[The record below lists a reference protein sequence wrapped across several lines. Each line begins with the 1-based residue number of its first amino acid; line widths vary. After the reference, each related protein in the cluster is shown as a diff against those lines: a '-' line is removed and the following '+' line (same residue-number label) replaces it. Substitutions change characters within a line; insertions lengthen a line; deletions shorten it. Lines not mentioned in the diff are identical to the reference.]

1 MSKKDKTSFTN
12 QYQKILFSLPDI
24 IFIFDS
30 NCIFREYYNSGQD
43 VLFLSEESFIGKHI
57 KETTLPDSIKK
68 TTEKIID
75 KVLKTGKEN
84 SFRYSLEIQKE
95 TRYFEARFF
104 LMDNTHVFTIIRDI
118 SNIKKTESIQKH
130 LKEYY
135 QQILDRTDHGV
146 AETDRDGNILYVNQ
160 ALLELSEQ
168 KKEKLRGK
176 NFFEEF
182 SLEEEQKKVK
192 AFIKNIES
200 GKEPLR
206 VYSFECERLRQVKDK
221 CFQITVFFSLENSNK
236 VNLLN
241 IDIADTTEIKQK
253 HERLEK
259 SERTYRS
266 LVESSPN
273 GILIRD
279 EEKILY
285 ANPAA
290 ISILGFKDLDHAVG
304 YSIENL
310 YLAEF
315 SQKIRKRLESLDKN
329 EEVTYAEIKIQRPI
343 DGTIIEVET
352 IPAKIYY
359 EGKEAYQIVIKDIS
373 IQKRLLETKLR
384 ADLAEENYLKLRKEI
399 VIRQEME
406 QQLSKSLEEKSI
418 LLKEVHHRVKN
429 NLQIISSILNLEI
442 KSQSNTDVNKAF
454 KRIQARINSIYLI
467 HEIVY
472 QTDMFS
478 RIDLGQY
485 IRLISENMI
494 RNSGYEKLSFKFC
507 FDKVFVSLDIG
518 VPIGMIINELF
529 YNYLDHHE
537 GFDIKKPM
545 KIAMKQQNMQTE
557 IQIHYPKVK
566 LFKTKISV
574 VESSLSSQL
583 IDALTDQINGTYKVL
598 TDNEKNTIFV
608 LQF

>member
-1 MSKKDKTSFTN
+1 MSQKGKTSFTN

-24 IFIFDS
+24 IFVFDE
-30 NCIFREYYNSGQD
+30 NAVFVEYYNSGKDQ
-43 VLFLSEESFIGKHI
+43 LFLSKEEFIGKHI
-57 KETTLPDSIKK
+57 RETKLPEPIKR
-68 TTEKIID
+68 TTEKIIE
-75 KVLKTGKEN
+75 KVIKTGKEN
-84 SFRYSLEIQKE
+84 SFRYSLEIQQE
-95 TRYFEARFF
+95 TRHFEARFF
-104 LMDNTHVFTIIRDI
+104 PLDNTHVFTIIRDI
-118 SNIKKTESIQKH
+118 SNIKRAESVQKH

-135 QQILDRTDHGV
+135 QQILDRMDHGV
-146 AETDRDGNILYVNQ
+146 AETDREGKIVYVNHT
-160 ALLELSEQ
+160 LLEITGKNKGKLS
-168 KKEKLRGK
+168 GK

-182 SLEEEQKKVK
+182 ALEEEQEEVNN
-192 AFIKNIES
+192 FIKRIES
-200 GKEPLR
+200 GKEAKR
-206 VYSFECERLRQVKDK
+206 VYSFESKKLKKVKDRF
-221 CFQITVFFSLENSNK
+221 FQIIVYFSVDNSNK
-236 VNLLN
+236 VDLLN
-241 IDIADTTEIKQK
+241 IDIADTTKIKQK
-253 HERLEK
+253 HDSLEK
-259 SERTYRS
+259 SEQTYRS
-266 LVESSPN
+266 LVENSPN

-290 ISILGFKDLDHAVG
+290 ISILGFKDLDHALG
-304 YSIENL
+304 FTIENL
-310 YLAEF
+310 YLPEF
-315 SQKIRKRLESLDKN
+315 SDKIRKRLDDLKN
-329 EEVTYAEIKIQRPI
+329 KEQVSYAEVKVKRPI
-343 DGTIIEVET
+343 DGVIIEVET
-352 IPAKIYY
+352 IPARIYY
-359 EGKEAYQIVIKDIS
+359 EGIEAFQIVIKDIS
-373 IQKRLLETKLR
+373 LQKRLLETKLR

-406 QQLSKSLEEKSI
+406 QELSKSLEEKSI

-442 KSQSNTDVNKAF
+442 KSQTNTDVNKAF
-454 KRIQARINSIYLI
+454 KRIQSRISSIYLI

-494 RNSGYEKLSFKFC
+494 RNSGYEKFNFKFC

-529 YNYLDHHE
+529 YNYLEHHD
-537 GFDIKKPM
+537 GFDVNKPM
-545 KIAMKQQNMQTE
+545 KITMKQQNMQTE
-557 IQIHYPKVK
+557 IQIHYPKVR
-566 LFKTKISV
+566 LFKTKVPV

-598 TDNEKNTIFV
+598 TDKEKNTIFI